1 MTLSIHPRIIYFQN
15 IVAEHHSNL
24 ENDCSI
30 YRVINGNF
38 YIKVDHKTN
47 EVYDIP
53 RGDGT
58 SRKDRLKIEYTGPFP
73 TWYDYN
79 GLLMHAQRALVD
91 DSVNDAYRK
100 YESGEPIHVQ
110 QDFVETKEYFTLH
123 GMHGATRVYYGSH
136 GYGAV
141 EWSSSVTPYQFSTAE
156 EAQSTLTGKYSD
168 PPPKSLT
175 DIVITHVKR
184 RVTKT
189 VETETSII
197 KVKS

>member
-24 ENDCSI
+24 ENDCSM
-30 YRVINGNF
+30 YRVINGDF

-79 GLLMHAQRALVD
+79 GLLAHAKKALID

-100 YESGEPIHVQ
+100 YENGEPICTQ
-110 QDFVETKEYFTLH
+110 KNFVETNEYFTLH
-123 GMHGATRVYYGSH
+123 GMIGASKVYYGAR
-136 GYGAV
+136 GYEAV
-141 EWSSSVTPYQFSTAE
+141 EWSAYVTPYPFRTAE
-156 EAQSTLTGKYSD
+156 EAQSTLTGKYAD
-168 PPPKSLT
+168 PPPKKIR